1 MSGAVLEARA
11 SLSLDTYV
19 VDCAWSADS
28 RSLAVAGGEGAV
40 LQIANA
46 AQSPQVHEL
55 GEHGMGVLAVA
66 WQPGRSVIASS
77 GQDGAVVLWD
87 TDRAV
92 EPKRLRRTTA
102 WTERLA
108 FNAEG
113 KLLAASTGKNVSFW
127 NGEGELLHESA
138 PHPGSVAAIAWDK
151 PGRDVAAATFGGVW
165 VHRIESG
172 RLDTRPYQ
180 WAGAALAVSFS
191 PNGKVLAAG
200 MQDGSV
206 HFWYLATG
214 DDSQISGYGAKV
226 PLIEWSANSRYLATG
241 AGSDVIVWDFTGKGP
256 EGSAPLEL
264 RGHTERI
271 VTLAF
276 QPDGPWLVSGGKDW
290 RVTLWLPGKEERAV
304 DGHLTSAEVTV
315 TRWSPDG
322 KLLAVGEANGKLTV
336 YALVTKSGNRA
347 R

>member
-127 NGEGELLHESA
+127 NGEGELLGWCRARSLLQPE
-138 PHPGSVAAIAWDK
+138 
-151 PGRDVAAATFGGVW
+151 R
-165 VHRIESG
+165 
-172 RLDTRPYQ
+172 Q
-180 WAGAALAVSFS
+180 GA
-191 PNGKVLAAG
+191 
-200 MQDGSV
+200 
-206 HFWYLATG
+206 
-214 DDSQISGYGAKV
+214 
-226 PLIEWSANSRYLATG
+226 R
-241 AGSDVIVWDFTGKGP
+241 
-256 EGSAPLEL
+256 
-264 RGHTERI
+264 RGHAGW
-271 VTLAF
+271 LGAL
-276 QPDGPWLVSGGKDW
+276 LVSRHG
-290 RVTLWLPGKEERAV
+290 R
-304 DGHLTSAEVTV
+304 
-315 TRWSPDG
+315 
-322 KLLAVGEANGKLTV
+322 
-336 YALVTKSGNRA
+336 
-347 R
+347 